1 MKKMMMIAAAAAF
14 VLVGGMATT
23 AEAKPFCAACHD
35 GHKDKV
41 GPSFTTV
48 VAAYGSVDAV
58 FAFLNSDAD
67 LEPKVAAFA
76 SKASTM
82 KSQVKKY
89 RKLNDEK
96 KAEVRAWFEEQIK

>member
-1 MKKMMMIAAAAAF
+1 MKKMMMIAAA
-14 VLVGGMATT
+14 VVMLGGLSAT
-23 AEAKPFCAACHD
+23 ADAKPFCAACHD

-41 GPSFTTV
+41 GPSFASV
-48 VAAYGSVDAV
+48 VEAYGSVDAV

-89 RKLNDEK
+89 RKLNDAK
-96 KAEVRAWFEEQIK
+96 KAEVREWFEAQLK

>member
-1 MKKMMMIAAAAAF
+1 MKKMMIAAVAAMALGAF
-14 VLVGGMATT
+14 ATT
-23 AEAKPFCAACHD
+23 ASAKPFCATCHA

-41 GPSFTTV
+41 GPSFEKV

-58 FAFLNSDAD
+58 FEFLNSDAP
-67 LEPKVAAFA
+67 LEPKVAEFA
-76 SKASTM
+76 SKKNTM
-82 KSQVKKY
+82 KGQLKKY

>member
-1 MKKMMMIAAAAAF
+1 MKKATITALAALAITGFAASAS
-14 VLVGGMATT
+14 
-23 AEAKPFCAACHD
+23 AKPFCATCHA

-41 GPSFTTV
+41 GPAFEKV

-58 FAFLNSDAD
+58 FEFLNSDKP

-76 SKASTM
+76 KKKGTM
-82 KSQVKKY
+82 KPQLKKY
-89 RKLNDEK
+89 RKLSDEK